1 MLKKHINAPTTVP
14 GGATQSLKH
23 ESGRLHVSGKATY
36 IDDIPTP
43 ANVVHVVPGLS
54 TKAHARIV
62 SMDLEPVKNFPGVLC
77 VLTAQDV
84 LGENQISPV
93 GAGDEPLLATDEV
106 FYYGQPIFAVV
117 AETRLAARKAARQA
131 KIVYEDLPAVLCVE
145 EARQKG
151 GDMVCRPLEMVRGN
165 AENALENAPKR
176 LCGRITVGG

>member
-1 MLKKHINAPTTVP
+1 MLKNHKSEQKIVP

-62 SMDLEPVKNFPGVLC
+62 SIDLEHVKNFPGVLY

-93 GAGDEPLLATDEV
+93 GAGDEPLLAKDEV

-117 AETRLAARKAARQA
+117 AETRLAARKAARLA
-131 KIVYEDLPAVLCVE
+131 KIVYEDLPAVLSIE

-151 GDMVCRPLEMVRGN
+151 GSMVCRPLEMVRGHAAN
-165 AENALENAPKR
+165 DLE
-176 LCGRITVGG
+176 